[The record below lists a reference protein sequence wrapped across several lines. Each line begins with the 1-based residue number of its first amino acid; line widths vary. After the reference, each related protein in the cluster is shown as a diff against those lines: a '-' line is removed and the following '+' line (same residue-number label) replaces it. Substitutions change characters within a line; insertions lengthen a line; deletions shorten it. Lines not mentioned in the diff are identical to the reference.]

1 MSEAEEARP
10 KTRPLVSAVLEDGTI
25 IETIYR
31 PELNETALVTWQ
43 NGAVAEHRDLHLSRL
58 GRVTPYSPD
67 NNLLSHG
74 VVLFPSA
81 VGEHGSTQE
90 ILTAVR
96 SFIHRY
102 ADVGEVFEEV
112 ASYYVLLSWI
122 YEAFNEVPYLRLKG
136 DFGSGK
142 SRCLLTIGSLC
153 YKPMFVSGAS
163 TVSPMFRIIDTFRG
177 TLVLD
182 ESDFRFSDEKAEIV
196 KILNNGNAVGFP
208 VLRSEAT
215 PTKEYNPRAF
225 AVFGPKIIA
234 SRAHFEDRALES
246 RCITEV
252 MSGLSPR
259 PDIPLSLPPSFHAEA
274 RELRNKLLSYRF
286 RNLLK
291 PHDLA
296 YTRDPGVEARVA
308 QVFAPLLAI
317 VEDDSARARLIAL
330 AHGNSGA
337 IVAERSASI
346 EAQLLDIIVEMRRD
360 GIPLG
365 VKDIAERFTE
375 RFGLEYQ
382 RPITPRW
389 IGAQLRNRLS
399 LMPVKNHGMFIVPS
413 TNEPKLISL
422 FERYDLV
429 DVPKDMGTLGT
440 SQAVPPSELF

>member
-10 KTRPLVSAVLEDGTI
+10 KTKPLVSAILEDGTI

-31 PELNETALVTWQ
+31 PELNETALVSWQ
-43 NGAVAEHRDLHLSRL
+43 GGMGTEHTNLNLPRL
-58 GRVTPYSPD
+58 GQVTPYSPD
-67 NNLLSHG
+67 NNLLAHG
-74 VVLFPSA
+74 VVLFPSG
-81 VGEHGSTQE
+81 VGEHGNTQA
-90 ILTAVR
+90 ILAAVR

-102 ADVGEVFEEV
+102 ADVSDVFEEV

-122 YEAFNEVPYLRLKG
+122 YDAFAEVPYLRLKG

-163 TVSPMFRIIDTFRG
+163 TVSPMFRIIDAFRG

-182 ESDFRFSDEKAEIV
+182 ESDFRFSDEKAQIV

-252 MSGLSPR
+252 MNGLPPR
-259 PDIPLSLPPSFHAEA
+259 PDIPLSLPPSFHTEA

-286 RNLLK
+286 TNLHK
-291 PHDLA
+291 PHDLVN
-296 YTRDPGVEARVA
+296 TRDPGVEARVA
-308 QVFAPLLAI
+308 QVFAPLLAV
-317 VEDDSARARLIAL
+317 VEDESAHARIMAL
-330 AHGNSGA
+330 AQGKSGA
-337 IVAERSASI
+337 LVAERSASI
-346 EAQLLDIIVEMRRD
+346 EAQLLDVIVEMQCD
-360 GIPLG
+360 GKPLG
-365 VKDIAERFTE
+365 VKDMAERFSE

-399 LMPVKNHGMFIVPS
+399 LVPMKSHGTFVIPLAEEV
-413 TNEPKLISL
+413 KLISL
-422 FERYDLV
+422 FERYGV
-429 DVPKDMGTLGT
+429 EVVRGDMGMLGT
-440 SQAVPPSELF
+440 SETFPNNTTF